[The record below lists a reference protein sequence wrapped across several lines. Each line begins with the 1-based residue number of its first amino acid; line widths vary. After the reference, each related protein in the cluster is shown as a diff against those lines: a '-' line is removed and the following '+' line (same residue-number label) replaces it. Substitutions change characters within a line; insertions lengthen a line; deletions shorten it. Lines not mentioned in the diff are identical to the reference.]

1 MDGKYY
7 TLVTCP
13 GAHGKLRKIHFPAYI
28 LELILGFAVA
38 GVAALGA
45 LANSYAHML
54 LKVSG
59 YNTLRAEREA
69 LQIHCRNLQGAVIEA
84 NEKLA
89 SMQLL
94 AADVALA
101 YGFSDGRRPH
111 LPAEVLRVASRAV
124 TRADYNA
131 SLWAFHMM
139 EAMPL
144 LVPYHPAV
152 SPAAFD
158 NAYAD
163 SATPSIWP
171 VRGQFTAAFGQRMDP
186 FSGEA
191 GFHTGVDIAA
201 PAGTPVRAAG
211 DGLLFYAGPEGGYGN
226 EALIDHGFGI
236 TTKYAHLNTLKVVVG
251 ERVIRGQI
259 IGSVGM
265 TGRATGPHLHYE
277 VLVHGTPVNPQTYL
291 GG

>member
-1 MDGKYY
+1 MNGKYY
-7 TLVTCP
+7 TFVIFP
-13 GAHGKLRKIHFPAYI
+13 GAHGKLLKIHLPAYI
-28 LELILGFAVA
+28 VELILGFALA

-54 LKVSG
+54 LKVSRF
-59 YNTLRAEREA
+59 NTLRAEREA
-69 LQIHCRNLQGAVIEA
+69 LQIHCRNLQGAVTKA
-84 NEKLA
+84 NEKLV
-89 SMQLL
+89 SMQSL

-111 LPAEVLRVASRAV
+111 LPGDVLRVASRGV
-124 TRADYNA
+124 TGADYNA
-131 SLWAFHMM
+131 SLWAFHRMQ
-139 EAMPL
+139 ATPL
-144 LVPYHPAV
+144 LVSYRPAV
-152 SPAAFD
+152 SPAAVD
-158 NAYAD
+158 NPYVD

-171 VRGQFTAAFGQRMDP
+171 VRGQFTAGFGQRMDP

-201 PAGTPVRAAG
+201 PAGTPVRAAA
-211 DGLLFYAGPEGGYGN
+211 DGLLFCAGPEQGYGN

-251 ERVIRGQI
+251 EKVARGQI

-277 VLVHGTPVNPQTYL
+277 VLVHGTPVNPLPYM
-291 GG
+291 GE